1 MKINEKQLKELR
13 NCELYQH
20 MLPRYQKNVEWIIK
34 EYIKLTEAENINTK
48 IHFITKMEDGSIRI
62 HSPLN
67 ADINQRRLLNLNI
80 LDFEFGLCPTSNAFM
95 PFFGE
100 EEIALFSGPRDVN
113 EIENGDVCLI
123 RLKGTDQFFLATKEQ
138 ADFYDLEC
146 NYLCAQAQAKIHG
159 TLVNIE
165 TK

>member
-1 MKINEKQLKELR
+1 MKINEKHLKELR

-20 MLPRYQKNVEWIIK
+20 MLPRYQRNIEWIIK

-48 IHFITKMEDGSIRI
+48 IHFITKMEDGSVRI

-80 LDFEFGLCPTSNAFM
+80 LDFDFGLRPTSNAFM

-100 EEIALFSGPRDVN
+100 EEIALFSGPRSIN
-113 EIENGDVCLI
+113 EIGNGDICLI
-123 RLKGTDQFFLATKEQ
+123 RLKGTNQFFLATKEQ

-146 NYLCAQAQAKIHG
+146 NYLCAQAQAKLHG
-159 TLVNIE
+159 ILVNIE